1 MGSMENFDAAA
12 VTIREPDVTEAERWD
27 EFIVAEQAAVYRG
40 TVPDDFADRHRAQRD
55 PEARTNAFA
64 EPGTTVRLIA
74 EIDGELVGAVEA
86 CDAPA
91 AWERA
96 LGFADDAP
104 ADRELGRLYVS
115 ERARGTGLAAT
126 LMQAALG
133 DDDAYLW
140 IIDGNERAKRF
151 YARRGFVDF
160 GEPVAAGPS
169 WGGVSMRRM
178 VRRAAG
184 EPHSN

>member
-1 MGSMENFDAAA
+1 METIDAAQA
-12 VTIREPDVTEAERWD
+12 VIREPAATDAERWD

-40 TVPDDFADRHRAQRD
+40 VVPDDFAERQRAQRD
-55 PEARTNAFA
+55 RAARTAAFA
-64 EPGTTVRLIA
+64 HPSTTVRLIA

-91 AWERA
+91 AWERS
-96 LGFADDAP
+96 LGLADDAP

-115 ERARGTGLAAT
+115 ERARGTGLAAK
-126 LMQAALG
+126 LMDAALG
-133 DDDAYLW
+133 ADDAYLW

-151 YARRGFVDF
+151 YARRGFVDY
-160 GEPVAAGPS
+160 GESVAAGPS

-178 VRRAAG
+178 VRRAGDAAQ
-184 EPHSN
+184 SN